1 MQLVHRATSTT
12 QAVGGLHEWPL
23 PEGLPGLSWRSA
35 GSSYAAFPSPVWQDG
50 GGKVAQDVEGL
61 ERIQEASPRE
71 ESAGLSYDGVGRCGF
86 RAPSNGKAPDGIV
99 PTRIPLELCSSLG
112 AYQVAGAFPGMS
124 LQDSLLHGHF

>member
-1 MQLVHRATSTT
+1 MLSPGGLEGPRECGPT
-12 QAVGGLHEWPL
+12 VGGLHEWPL

-71 ESAGLSYDGVGRCGF
+71 ESAGLS
-86 RAPSNGKAPDGIV
+86 
-99 PTRIPLELCSSLG
+99 L
-112 AYQVAGAFPGMS
+112 
-124 LQDSLLHGHF
+124 